1 MTRLNRL
8 TIGAVILAVL
18 IPSGLFAQA
27 ATTAEL
33 VGTVTQNGQPLPGVT
48 VTISSPA
55 MQGTRTAVTGAAGG
69 YSFVALPPGDYTV
82 RFEMEGM
89 QKNTQ
94 RTTLS
99 LAQTSRVDADLKVTA
114 VAEAITVTATA
125 PAVLETT
132 QVAMNFKGKLIDR
145 LPTGRTLRD
154 MTLLVPGVNA
164 NGVNAQVTI
173 SGAPSYDNVFLV
185 NGVVV
190 NENLRGQPHN
200 LFIEDAI
207 QEQTVMTAGISAEYG
222 RFTGGVVS
230 TLTKSGGNEFSGSL
244 RDSLTNPA
252 WTKITPFR
260 DAQGRPQA
268 KPQDK
273 INPVYEATLGGYAWR
288 DRLWFFGAGRKAKTA
303 TQRSTAFTNIQFN
316 NTIDEKRYEGKLT
329 GQITP
334 KHSLVAS
341 YLDIKLTELN
351 NSFGSILDPES
362 IVPSRQLPNSLKT
375 IHYSGIITNNLLLEG
390 QWAKKEF
397 AFVNSGSRFTDRVK
411 GTWILDLVRGT
422 FFASPVFCG
431 VCTPEARNNKSWLAK
446 GNYFLSTKALGNH
459 SIVFGIEDY
468 AETRIAN
475 NHQSGSDFT
484 ITNSGNIIQGSD
496 VFPRFDQNTTLRW
509 QPILRSSQGTDFKTG
524 SGFVN
529 DKWDFNSHWSFN
541 VGVRFDRNNGHDADG
556 HLISNDSAFSPR
568 LGAMYDIL
576 GNGRHRLNAT
586 VGRYVSKIADGNVG
600 GSGQAAG
607 NPAFI
612 SFRYGGPVING
623 PGATNFVSKYDAL
636 AQLYAWFD
644 SVGGTDNKSFL
655 IGTSV
660 PGFAARFDSSIASPS
675 VDEITFGY
683 GTQLRSNAYIK
694 VDLISREWKNFYA
707 GHLDTTTGKA
717 TDPFGNLGDQS
728 VTVNDDRETKR
739 TYRGVQLQGQWNPN
753 RFTIGGGYTYSRLR
767 GNDGGEGAGT
777 ATIRN
782 LPESLWYPEY
792 LNYAARRPSGWLAQ
806 DQRHRA
812 RVWASYDLPTPVGG
826 FVFSLLHSYDS
837 GQSYSAIGTID
848 ASGRITPFDGL
859 PKNPGYTLSQL
870 GTTHDYY
877 FGARGQYRLPNVQS
891 TDVAVKYNVPITRV
905 NLFVQAKMTNI
916 FDNSHLADSRF
927 INTNVITRRTG
938 GASSGLKA
946 FNPKTETPV
955 EGVHYRLDP
964 NFGKAARFEAYQV
977 PRSYNFTAG
986 IRF

>member
-1 MTRLNRL
+1 MMRRARFTLH
-8 TIGAVILAVL
+8 AILFVL
-18 IPSGLFAQA
+18 LVPIDLFAQG
-27 ATTAEL
+27 TTADL
-33 VGTVTQNGQPLPGVT
+33 VGTVTLRGQAFPGVT
-48 VTISSPA
+48 VTISSPS
-55 MQGTRTAVTGAAGG
+55 MQGTRTAVTGPSGG
-69 YSFVALPPGDYTV
+69 YSFVALPPGEYTV

-89 QKNTQ
+89 QKSAH

-99 LAQTSRVDADLKVTA
+99 LAQTSRVDADLKLSA
-114 VAEAITVTATA
+114 VSESITVTATA

-132 QVAMNFKGKLIDR
+132 QVAMNFTSKQIDR
-145 LPTGRTLRD
+145 LPSGRTVRAI
-154 MTLLVPGVNA
+154 TLLSPGVNA
-164 NGVNAQVTI
+164 NGVNAQITI
-173 SGAPSYDNVFLV
+173 SGAPSYDNTFLV

-190 NENLRGQPHN
+190 NENLRGQPHS

-207 QEQTVMTAGISAEYG
+207 EETTVLTAGISAEYG

-230 TLTKSGGNEFSGSL
+230 TLTKSGGNQFSGSL

-260 DAQGRPQA
+260 DAQGKPQA
-268 KPQDK
+268 KPVDK
-273 INPVYEATLGGYAWR
+273 IDHVYEGTLGGFVLR
-288 DRLWFFGAGRKAKTA
+288 DRLWFFGAGRKAKNS

-316 NTIDEKRYEGKLT
+316 NDIDEKRYEGKLT

-334 KHSLVAS
+334 KHSIVAS
-341 YLDIKLTELN
+341 YLDIKLTEIN
-351 NSFGSILDPES
+351 NSFGSILDTES
-362 IVPSRQLPNSLKT
+362 IVPSRQLPNSLKSL
-375 IHYSGIITNNLLLEG
+375 HYNGIITNNLLLEA
-390 QWAKKEF
+390 QYAKKQF
-397 AFVNSGSRFTDRVK
+397 AFINSGSRFTDRVK
-411 GTWILDLVRGT
+411 GTWISDLVRGT

-431 VCTPEARNNKSWLAK
+431 VCTPEGRNNRSWLGK

-459 SIVFGIEDY
+459 SIVFGAEDF

-509 QPILRSSQGTDFKTG
+509 QPILKSSQGTDFKTR
-524 SGFVN
+524 SAFVN
-529 DKWDFNSHWSFN
+529 DKWDFTSHWSFN
-541 VGVRFDRNNGHDADG
+541 VGLRYDRNDGHDADG
-556 HLISNDSAFSPR
+556 HLVSNDNAFSPR

-576 GNGRHRLNAT
+576 GNGRHRVNLN

-623 PGATNFVSKYDAL
+623 PGTTNFVSKYDAL
-636 AQLYAWFD
+636 AQLFAWFD

-675 VDEITFGY
+675 VDEITLGY
-683 GTQLRSNAYIK
+683 ATQLRPNAYVR

-707 GHLDTTTGKA
+707 GQLTTATGKA
-717 TDPFGNLGDQS
+717 TDPFGNIGDQS
-728 VTVNDDRETKR
+728 VTVNDDRETTR
-739 TYRGVQLQGQWNPN
+739 TYRGLQLQGQWNPN

-767 GNDGGEGAGT
+767 GNDQGEGSGT

-782 LPESLWYPEY
+782 LPNSLWYPEY
-792 LNYAARRPSGWLAQ
+792 LDYAARRPSGWLAQ

-812 RVWASYDLPTPVGG
+812 RVWASYDLPSRIGS
-826 FVFSLLHSYDS
+826 FIFSLLHSYDS

-848 ASGRITPFDGL
+848 ASGRITPFDGV

-870 GTTHDYY
+870 GTTHDY
-877 FGARGQYRLPNVQS
+877 FFSKRGQFRLPSVQS
-891 TDVAVKYNVPITRV
+891 TDVAIKYGVPISRL
-905 NLFVQAKMTNI
+905 NLFLQAKMSNI
-916 FDNSHLADSRF
+916 FNNSKLADSRF

-938 GASSGLKA
+938 GSASGLVA
-946 FNPKTETPV
+946 FNPRTETPV

-964 NFGKAARFEAYQV
+964 NFGKASRFEAYQT
-977 PRSYNFTAG
+977 PRTYNLSAG